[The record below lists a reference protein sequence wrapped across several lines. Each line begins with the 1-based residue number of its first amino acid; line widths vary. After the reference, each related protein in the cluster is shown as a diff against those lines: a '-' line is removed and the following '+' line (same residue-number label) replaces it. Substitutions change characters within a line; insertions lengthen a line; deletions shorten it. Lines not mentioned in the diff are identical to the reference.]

1 MPRLDLNIG
10 HVRDAKKAAVP
21 GAKAYDIID
30 TRARGLLLRVGPRG
44 CRWAW
49 KHEFNHRTRRM
60 DLGDVDEWSIE
71 DARTI
76 AGEATKLI
84 RERKGLPDAAWLAAQ
99 RARFGKAPPPDWTVG
114 LGQPFVP
121 SPEPKPWKGTPDFMA
136 GTYRDA
142 VDRYIAHVTATKKR
156 ATAADYRKTL
166 TNPAFTHFMKLPVT
180 RITVDEMQ
188 KAINAVAKA
197 GHHASAVGM
206 TVKQR
211 TFWKWLGRPGVC
223 EGSMITTAVMARL
236 HKPERVKVPV
246 VPGAPPVPKKRKK
259 HFPLM
264 PELGRLVAL
273 ARSGALEPAF
283 DVAILL
289 LVAAAQR
296 NHAVCSA
303 AREDFADC
311 DEEPGW
317 GVWRVPPLHRK
328 GASEEDEVEER
339 THAVPIPPAVWAV
352 VKDRIDSL
360 DGHFLFPAF
369 RTWRGK
375 MLVGHMHENTL
386 SHHFAAMPDII
397 ARPHDLR
404 RALRSQGRKL
414 LKVTPKE
421 ISLILDHAEG
431 KAGSVTEK
439 HYSDDEL
446 LDVKRPIL
454 ERWWEMV
461 ERHAEASAPTL
472 PPVEEIRI
480 HITAAKLH
488 RKNRKPKASAAAAA

>member
-1 MPRLDLNIG
+1 MPRHDLNIG

-49 KHEFNHRTRRM
+49 KFEFNHRTRRM

-121 SPEPKPWKGTPDFMA
+121 SPEPKPWKGVPDFMA
-136 GTYRDA
+136 WTYRDA
-142 VDRYIAHVTATKKR
+142 VERYLKHVADTKR
-156 ATAADYRKTL
+156 VGTLRDYRKTL
-166 TNPAFTHFMKLPVT
+166 NNPAFASIQRLPVS

-188 KAINAVAKA
+188 KIIDGVAKA

-206 TVKQR
+206 AVKIK

-223 EGSMITTAVMARL
+223 EGSMITSEVMARL
-236 HKPERVKVPV
+236 HKPDRIRQAV
-246 VPGAPPVPKKRKK
+246 VPGAVPVPSKRK

-273 ARSGALEPAF
+273 ARTGAFDPAY

-289 LVAAAQR
+289 FVLAAQR
-296 NHAVCSA
+296 NHATTSA
-303 AREDFADC
+303 SVHDFADC

-317 GVWRVPPLHRK
+317 GVWRIPPLHRK
-328 GASEEDEVEER
+328 GASEEDEIEER
-339 THAVPIPPAVWAV
+339 THAIPLPPAVWSV
-352 VKDRIDSL
+352 VKARIAGL
-360 DGHFLFPAF
+360 PGEHWLFPGLRPRRKGAP
-369 RTWRGK
+369 
-375 MLVGHMHENTL
+375 VGHMSEHTFT
-386 SHHFAAMPDII
+386 HQFDAMPGIV
-397 ARPHDLR
+397 ASPHDLR
-404 RALRSQGRKL
+404 RALRTQGRKL

-421 ISLILDHAEG
+421 LSLILDHAEG
-431 KAGSVTEK
+431 KAGSVTET
-439 HYSDDEL
+439 HYSDDEQ
-446 LDVKRPIL
+446 LDIKRPIL
-454 ERWWEMV
+454 ERWWAMV
-461 ERHAEASAPTL
+461 EKHAAAAASEL
-472 PPVEEIRI
+472 PSVEEIRQ
-480 HITAAKLH
+480 HVSREKQ
-488 RKNRKPKASAAAAA
+488 RQKGRVQGVAAAA